1 MVVYY
6 SDYHYQND
14 NITPSL
20 HVHPA
25 FASNHRTNY
34 TTTSRKGKPPLQYPV
49 DRSSIKKMVAFP
61 SGSGI
66 LQSMIYKK
74 PYTRAE
80 LVTLIIEH
88 NINRGILDPEAFMDQ
103 IFLMIQH
110 DSMDALQ
117 STFQELVDGSN

>member
-1 MVVYY
+1 
-6 SDYHYQND
+6 
-14 NITPSL
+14 
-20 HVHPA
+20 
-25 FASNHRTNY
+25 
-34 TTTSRKGKPPLQYPV
+34 
-49 DRSSIKKMVAFP
+49 MVAFP